1 MKKILLICLF
11 LLSVSFQAMAF
22 NPDPSRY
29 EFIGM
34 KSDGCAIF
42 YEIPSAKADGQK
54 AIILMLQVDPKNRIM
69 RYYRDV
75 VIDPEAMT
83 IKSTYCELKDY
94 SNLNLLDSFAL
105 PNETVGYT
113 KGSLTDKIYQD
124 LLNKG
129 IVHKPAPVVAPTPQQ
144 VQQYVAPQP
153 EPSTYSSATWQ
164 EGFAG
169 GEEVIVNL
177 DIDDDDSV
185 IADF

>member
-1 MKKILLICLF
+1 MKKVLLMCLF

-34 KSDGCAIF
+34 KSDGSAVF
-42 YEIPSAKADGQK
+42 YEIASAKADGQK

-83 IKSTYCELKDY
+83 LKSTYCELKDY
-94 SNLNLLDSFAL
+94 SNLNLLDSFTL

-129 IVHKPAPVVAPTPQQ
+129 VVHKPAPVIAS
-144 VQQYVAPQP
+144 APQSSQNYVSP
-153 EPSTYSSATWQ
+153 EAPNTYSSGTWQ

-177 DIDDDDSV
+177 DIDDNDSV

>member
-1 MKKILLICLF
+1 MKKILFMCLF

-22 NPDPSRY
+22 NPDPSKY

-54 AIILMLQVDPKNRIM
+54 AIILMLQVDSKNRIM
-69 RYYRDV
+69 RYYRNV

-83 IKSTYCELKDY
+83 VKSTYCELKDY
-94 SNLNLLDSFAL
+94 SNLNLLDSFTL
-105 PNETVGYT
+105 PDEIVSYT

-124 LLNKG
+124 LLDKG
-129 IVHKPAPVVAPTPQQ
+129 VVHKPAPVVAPTPQP
-144 VQQYVAPQP
+144 VQQYVSQAA
-153 EPSTYSSATWQ
+153 PSTYSSGTWQ

-177 DIDDDDSV
+177 DIDDDDSI